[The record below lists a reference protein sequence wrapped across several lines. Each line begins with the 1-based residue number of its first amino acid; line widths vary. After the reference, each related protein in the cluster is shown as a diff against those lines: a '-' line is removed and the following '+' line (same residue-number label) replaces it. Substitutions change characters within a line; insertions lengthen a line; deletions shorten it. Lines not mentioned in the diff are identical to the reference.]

1 MDLGKDSFG
10 VDVATVD
17 MFLYDTFATG
27 LGTDDGCVF
36 AIGVEAK
43 ILCCFVL

>member
-17 MFLYDTFATG
+17 MLFNNAFAAG
-27 LGTDDGCVF
+27 LSTDDGGVF
-36 AIGVEAK
+36 ALRVEAEV
-43 ILCCFVL
+43 LCFIVM